1 MKKIYNAPTS
11 FCVELRTTNMMAL
24 SLMGGGDSVSSSNS
38 SEFEQN
44 VKENYP
50 PISDKNVWDEEW

>member
-24 SLMGGGDSVSSSNS
+24 SLNGSESITSSNIS
-38 SEFEQN
+38 DFEQN

-50 PISDKNVWDEEW
+50 PITDKNVWDDEW